1 MVNFKTEVL
10 SLYTVR
16 SQDGLSDV
24 VKRCTWREVAEKD
37 GVIAQFHKNTEFLP
51 PESNN
56 FSSYDSLS
64 HSTIIGWIHEL
75 EDIQTIRLNLSAE
88 LEGMLQPDYILDT
101 GLPWVEKEYDRSLL
115 YVLVHNNE
123 VVYGPAHW
131 HSSNFNS
138 ELNKL
143 NLEITLPPDNI
154 AFKEVCPGSTPYI
167 IDNNTKIFKAT
178 LTNERY
184 NETDKFIK
192 PNNIV
197 WDLSSGVAVGTYT
210 PIAQELNIAKEYVR
224 NEVTFNKEKAEIDG
238 LEVEFHDGNI
248 ADMFSGPQAR
258 QILMMKYLTMSDD
271 PDANSHIKCRDNT
284 WLLLN
289 KQDILTALIAL
300 NSYHESI
307 ARWEQ
312 DKYFEI
318 DNCFSIDQLRNINT
332 TFTKLNNNID

>member
-1 MVNFKTEVL
+1 VL

-167 IDNNTKIFKAT
+167 IDDNTKIFKAT

-210 PIAQELNIAKEYVR
+210 PVPQTLALAKEFVK
-224 NEVTFNKEKAEIDG
+224 NEITANKEKADIG
-238 LEVEFHDGNI
+238 GVEVEFHDGNI
-248 ADMFSGPQAR
+248 ADMFSGPAAR
-258 QILMMKYLTMSDD
+258 QILMFKYLTMTDD
-271 PDANSHIKCRDNT
+271 PLDDAHIKCRDAT
-284 WLLLN
+284 WLHLN
-289 KQDILTALIAL
+289 KQDVLHALKAIHTQ
-300 NSYHESI
+300 NENI

-312 DKYFEI
+312 DKYSEVDAAF
-318 DNCFSIDQLRNINT
+318 NIDQLKAIET
-332 TFTKLNNNID
+332 TYTKPVQE